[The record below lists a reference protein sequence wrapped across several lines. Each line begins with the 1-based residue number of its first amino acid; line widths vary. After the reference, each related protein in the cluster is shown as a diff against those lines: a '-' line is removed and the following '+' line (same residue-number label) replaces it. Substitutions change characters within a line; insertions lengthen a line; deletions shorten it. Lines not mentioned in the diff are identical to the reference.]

1 MLNPVPA
8 VEHNPDREEI
18 DQVRNL
24 LFGEMQRENEKRIAT
39 LEAQLREL
47 HLTMERRLAAMAAMA
62 AETAASHANFVNAL
76 GAAVAE
82 LGQHISGL
90 AGRSARDVT
99 GHE

>member
-47 HLTMERRLAAMAAMA
+47 HMTMERRLAAMA

-76 GAAVAE
+76 GNAVAE

>member
-47 HLTMERRLAAMAAMA
+47 HMTMERRLAAMA

>member
-47 HLTMERRLAAMAAMA
+47 HLTMERRLAAMAA
-62 AETAASHANFVNAL
+62 ETAASHANFVNAL